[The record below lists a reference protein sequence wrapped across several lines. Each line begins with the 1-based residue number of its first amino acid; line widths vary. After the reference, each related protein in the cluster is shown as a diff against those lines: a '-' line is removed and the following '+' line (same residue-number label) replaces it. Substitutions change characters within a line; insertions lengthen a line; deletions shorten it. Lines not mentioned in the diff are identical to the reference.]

1 MSGFCSSL
9 AFFQAIRS
17 LFHTGFSSFFLYLLV
32 QYLILPFQAPGSIPA
47 FGVQFDAFIQWSV
60 LCFFLCKSICR
71 SFSDAR
77 LLSFLLN
84 LHQN

>member
-17 LFHTGFSSFFLYLLV
+17 FFHTGFSSFFLYLLV

-60 LCFFLCKSICR
+60 LFFSLQV
-71 SFSDAR
+71 
-77 LLSFLLN
+77 N
-84 LHQN
+84 LQELFRRKIVVVSS